1 MSSFHN
7 AVFPSFTEGSFTRG
21 EGGGHGRMPRA
32 TSVHVVYRL
41 AALTQQIQD
50 GGDDVGEN
58 VQVAGS
64 NLNTANKNMCGE
76 GSGGPA
82 RWMIQREAP
91 LRPGGSVVGGGL
103 LFRKYAL
110 QSAARR

>member
-7 AVFPSFTEGSFTRG
+7 AFFPSFTEGSFTRG
-21 EGGGHGRMPRA
+21 EGGGHGRMPGA
-32 TSVHVVYRL
+32 TS
-41 AALTQQIQD
+41 ALTQQIQD
-50 GGDDVGEN
+50 GGDDAGKN
-58 VQVAGS
+58 VQAAGS
-64 NLNTANKNMCGE
+64 NLNTKNKNMCGE
-76 GSGGPA
+76 GSGGPV

-91 LRPGGSVVGGGL
+91 LRPGGSVGGVDEGI